1 MIMDQD
7 NEWQTFLETGKDV
20 PKAVKPREVTDVHEQ
35 LKAKYPG
42 MPIPSPVSE
51 ISPRQQ
57 RAISH
62 KKGER

>member
-42 MPIPSPVSE
+42 MPMPKPVRA
-51 ISPRQQ
+51 ISTTQQ
-57 RAISH
+57 RAIRH
-62 KKGER
+62 EKGER